1 MNAGISPN
9 RPSISPEIA
18 ETRLLKVGGV
28 TPFTATDYPGK
39 LAAVVFVQGCPWR
52 CDYCHNP
59 HLQLRTPDSPLDWR
73 KVVALLKRR
82 VGLIDAVVFSGGEAT
97 VDPALQDAII
107 EVSELGFHIG
117 LHSAGAYPKRLAEIL
132 PLLDWVGLD
141 VKAPFDHYPRIT
153 RIPDSGRHALQSA
166 EAILASDVD
175 YEFRTTIHPS
185 LLSEDDIVQMAQTLS
200 GMGVKNYALQL
211 FRAQGCHDVQ
221 LNAVSTVG
229 YPHADLVQ
237 RVAALF
243 PHFTLR
249 QAE

>member
-1 MNAGISPN
+1 MSASISANSVPISPDN
-9 RPSISPEIA
+9 VAS
-18 ETRLLKVGGV
+18 RLLKVGGV

-59 HLQLRTPDSPLDWR
+59 HLQVRTPGSPLDWG
-73 KVVALLKRR
+73 KIVALLKRR

-107 EVSELGFHIG
+107 EVSKLGFEVG
-117 LHSAGAYPKRLAEIL
+117 LHSAGAYPKRLEEIL
-132 PLLDWVGLD
+132 PLLDWVGMD
-141 VKAPFDHYPRIT
+141 IKAPFDSYGRIT

-166 EAILASDVD
+166 AAVLASGVA

-185 LLSEDDIVQMAQTLS
+185 LLAEDDILQLAHTLS
-200 GMGVKNYALQL
+200 GMGVQNYALQL
-211 FRAQGCHDVQ
+211 FRAQGCGNAQ

-229 YPHADLVQ
+229 YPAADLVQ
-237 RVAALF
+237 RVASLF